1 MHFVLTFHFYD
12 VNAGLCLSR
21 ILCHASAIVVIVLER
36 GDITDT
42 GTLCVTLYCFLHI
55 PLAHFIF

>member
-36 GDITDT
+36 GGDITDT
-42 GTLCVTLYCFLHI
+42 GTYVSHCIVFYIYH
-55 PLAHFIF
+55 